1 MALRA
6 GLIAVAFATAVSS
19 YAADPVTEEIN
30 SRPGLSAARR
40 VMGRLPS
47 GPAAA
52 VILEGSDSSEF
63 EIYAIIKGRAL
74 MIYTHH
80 AGARAFSLD
89 DAILPFSDPYGGK
102 TPTLAYRVREAALD
116 QSTLTVLRYK
126 RPYFETAGAFPEGS
140 LLDVDGDKKLDV
152 VFRRRPLGQFFRIGC
167 GDFEAGAS
175 KGFETDVAF
184 FDGKT
189 FSAAPAR
196 AKKYLEAQLARDE
209 AALAAAGPSKV
220 QHPGDYLGK
229 ALTVY
234 FGHAKLGRAERGW
247 EELERALQP
256 PSPAPPGLA
265 ACLGEVRD
273 TLRAKLRLGE

>member
-1 MALRA
+1 MALSA
-6 GLIAVAFATAVSS
+6 GLILL
-19 YAADPVTEEIN
+19 AALASAASAPDPVTQEI
-30 SRPGLSAARR
+30 STRPGMSAARR
-40 VMGRLPS
+40 VMGQLPS

-52 VILEGSDSSEF
+52 VILEGADSSEL
-63 EIYAIIKGRAL
+63 EIYAVMKGRAL

-80 AGARAFSLD
+80 AGARAFTLD
-89 DAILPFSDPYGGK
+89 DAVLPFSDPYGGK
-102 TPTLAYRVREAALD
+102 IPTLAYHVREAALD

-140 LLDVDGDKKLDV
+140 LVDVDGDKKLDV
-152 VFRRRPLGQFFRIGC
+152 VFRRRPLGQFFRVGC
-167 GDFEAGAS
+167 GDFEAGAA

-189 FSAAPAR
+189 FSADRGR
-196 AKKYLEAQLARDE
+196 AKGYLEAQLKRDT
-209 AALAAAGPSKV
+209 AALAAAEPSKV
-220 QHPGDYLGK
+220 RHPGDYLGK

-234 FGHAKLGRAERGW
+234 FGHAKLGRADLGW
-247 EELERALQP
+247 TELERALQP

-265 ACLGEVRD
+265 GCLGEVRD